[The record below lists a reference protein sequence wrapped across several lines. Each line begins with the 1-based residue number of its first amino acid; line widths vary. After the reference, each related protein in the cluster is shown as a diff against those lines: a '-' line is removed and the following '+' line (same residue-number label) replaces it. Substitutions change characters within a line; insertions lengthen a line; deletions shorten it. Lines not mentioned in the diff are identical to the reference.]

1 MLGFDL
7 KNNIKPLNGLN
18 TQVIS
23 SDTTTAGEVIDTAAY
38 NSLAAVLKTGVV
50 TAGDV
55 QLIIEESDVAGSG
68 FVAVASDYLD
78 GTLLSTN
85 ISASNGISIIGVNAT
100 KRYVKISVLTANSAN
115 LTVGCSVLLGTPNI
129 IPTV

>member
-7 KNNIKPLNGLN
+7 KSNIKPLNGLN

-38 NSLAAVLKTGVV
+38 HSLAAVLKTGVV

-85 ISASNGISIIGVNAT
+85 ISASNGISIIGINAT
-100 KRYVKISVLTANSAN
+100 KRYVNISVLTANSAN

>member
-7 KNNIKPLNGLN
+7 KSNIKPLNGLN

-38 NSLAAVLKTGVV
+38 HSLVAVLKTGVV
-50 TAGDV
+50 TSGDV

-85 ISASNGISIIGVNAT
+85 ISASNGISIIGINAT

>member
-7 KNNIKPLNGLN
+7 KSNIKPLNGLN

-38 NSLAAVLKTGVV
+38 HSLVAVLKTGVV
-50 TAGDV
+50 TSGDV

-68 FVAVASDYLD
+68 VASDYLD

-85 ISASNGISIIGVNAT
+85 ISASNGISIIGINAT

>member
-38 NSLAAVLKTGVV
+38 HSLAAVLKTGVV

-55 QLIIEESDVAGSG
+55 QLIIEESDSAGSG
-68 FVAVASDYLD
+68 FAAIASDYLD
-78 GTLLSTN
+78 DTLVSTN
-85 ISASNGISIIGVNAT
+85 IAASNGISIIGINAT

-115 LTVGCSVLLGTPNI
+115 LTVSCLALLGTPNI
-129 IPTV
+129 LPVA